1 VAFKKPTALFAGP
14 IQGTILNARGMCT
27 MYWTDYNVPKI
38 LSRGANLSKRRSPTW
53 KRRTS
58 ICQAIG
64 RIPVMWVPRTSVWAV
79 VLRQLGA
86 DFEPEFNRAL
96 ALLQSVIDYLR
107 PGYGFAFYEIGRLYR
122 VWKRFDDAKASF

>member
-1 VAFKKPTALFAGP
+1 MG
-14 IQGTILNARGMCT
+14 
-27 MYWTDYNVPKI
+27 
-38 LSRGANLSKRRSPTW
+38 
-53 KRRTS
+53 
-58 ICQAIG
+58 
-64 RIPVMWVPRTSVWAV
+64 V

-122 VWKRFDDAKASF
+122 GLKRFDDAKASFKKSLDIPDEYRDAKHYYCNSGTQSSRTRGLKFSHSFHSKYAGMFHDDTPI